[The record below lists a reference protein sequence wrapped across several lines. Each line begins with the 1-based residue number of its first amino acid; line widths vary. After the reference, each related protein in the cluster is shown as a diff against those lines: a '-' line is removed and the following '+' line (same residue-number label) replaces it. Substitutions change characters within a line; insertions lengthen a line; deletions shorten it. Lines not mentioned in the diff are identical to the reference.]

1 MANKKRFKDTYWYRF
16 VVITIVAAML
26 FGGGAA
32 IMIASTNSPVV
43 RWVYL
48 AVVLTLYLAALIY
61 SYIGYR
67 RKNN

>member
-1 MANKKRFKDTYWYRF
+1 MGNKKRFKDSYWYRF

-32 IMIASTNSPVV
+32 IMIASSNNPVV